1 MKSSVNLAYAKAFL
15 AMLFWSF
22 TFVWIK
28 VAFNAGYSPI
38 TIVFLRLVLANILL
52 FVAII
57 VMKHKEKPAKEDI
70 LRFMAV
76 AFFEPFCYF
85 LGEANGMQFVSP
97 TLGSLIISTIPI
109 VSFIGAW
116 LFLKEKV
123 SVFLF
128 IGLIV
133 SFCGVSVLAFGSS
146 ELWATL
152 KGVALLFFAVLG
164 GMFYALTVR
173 KLTLKY
179 ETLTIVM
186 WQSFWGMVY
195 FLPLFLLFD
204 FETFVYMQH
213 SGIGLLTIAGL
224 SVFGSVGAFL
234 LYTGVIRTLGV
245 IRSNLTTNLIPVLTA
260 FTAFIFLGD
269 KPTLRTA
276 IGIVLVIVG
285 LVVSQLK
292 DIRKV
297 ILPAD

>member
-1 MKSSVNLAYAKAFL
+1 MIGKTNLAYAKAFL

-28 VAFNAGYSPI
+28 VALKYYHPI
-38 TIVFLRLVLANILL
+38 EIVFLRLLLANALL
-52 FVAII
+52 FPAVII
-57 VMKHKEKPAKEDI
+57 MRHQEKPAKEDM

-109 VSFIGAW
+109 VSFVGAW

-123 SVFLF
+123 SALLF
-128 IGLIV
+128 IGLII
-133 SFCGVSVLAFGSS
+133 SFAGVSVLAFGST

-152 KGVALLFFAVLG
+152 KGVLLLFFAVLG
-164 GMFYALTVR
+164 GMFYGITVR

-179 ETLTIVM
+179 QTLTIVM
-186 WQSFWGMVY
+186 WQNFWGMLY
-195 FLPLFLLFD
+195 FLPLFLIFD
-204 FETFVYMQH
+204 VRGFITMQH
-213 SGIGLLTIAGL
+213 SGIGLLTIAAL

-234 LYTGVIRTLGV
+234 LYTGVIRELGV

-260 FTAFIFLGD
+260 LTAFLFLGD
-269 KPTLRTA
+269 KPTLRA
-276 IGIVLVIVG
+276 VIGILLVIIG
-285 LVVSQLK
+285 LVISQLK